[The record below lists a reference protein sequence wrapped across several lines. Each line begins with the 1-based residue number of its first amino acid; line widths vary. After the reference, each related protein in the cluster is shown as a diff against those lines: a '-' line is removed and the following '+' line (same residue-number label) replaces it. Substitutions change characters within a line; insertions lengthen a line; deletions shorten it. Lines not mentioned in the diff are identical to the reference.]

1 MSSSNFTCMAKN
13 NSPKKLENILV
24 KNNIPQTAIPQI
36 KKTVKVISSMAGIE
50 KENIELKIKDESVKI
65 KAKNGSRNY
74 HAMVQIKPKE

>member
-1 MSSSNFTCMAKN
+1 MAKN